1 MPMNEVEI
9 LRASLFHTPASDRS
23 HEGLPS
29 ARLIAHE
36 DGALAIQHGRIL
48 ASGEYDSIHARWP
61 EARARDW
68 RGGFLLPGFVDTHTH
83 YPQARIVGRLGRTLI
98 DWLDEVALPE
108 EARHQDVAYARAT
121 ADHFVGALATHGT
134 TTALVFGAHFAA
146 ATASLFEAASRA
158 GLRVVSGLV
167 MSDRRLRPEL
177 HQSTTDAYRDC
188 SELIRCFHKK
198 GRLLYAVTPR
208 FALSASE
215 AMMEV
220 CQTLRREHADL
231 RLQTHIN
238 ESSSEVAE
246 CARLFPW
253 ARDYLAVY
261 ERYDLDGPFSV
272 MAHNVHVTSSE
283 LERLAASR
291 TSIAHC
297 PASNL
302 VLGSGVFPM
311 QRHVHAG
318 VHFALGTDVGA
329 GTGFAV
335 MKEALQAHLVQR
347 VAPHGAVLDP
357 ARMLYLST
365 RAGAEALGLQDEI
378 GDFSTGK
385 AADFVYLR
393 ASRGSPLAAVLER
406 AEAPVDRLTALFVHA
421 GSEAV
426 RQVRVE
432 GAVVHQSGDE
442 S

>member
-1 MPMNEVEI
+1 MNEVEI

-272 MAHNVHVTSSE
+272 MAHNVHVPSWSGSRLLEPRSPTARRAISCWAAGCSPCNGTS
-283 LERLAASR
+283 
-291 TSIAHC
+291 T
-297 PASNL
+297 PAST
-302 VLGSGVFPM
+302 SRSAPM
-311 QRHVHAG
+311 S
-318 VHFALGTDVGA
+318 AL
-329 GTGFAV
+329 
-335 MKEALQAHLVQR
+335 
-347 VAPHGAVLDP
+347 
-357 ARMLYLST
+357 
-365 RAGAEALGLQDEI
+365 
-378 GDFSTGK
+378 
-385 AADFVYLR
+385 
-393 ASRGSPLAAVLER
+393 
-406 AEAPVDRLTALFVHA
+406 APVSL
-421 GSEAV
+421 S
-426 RQVRVE
+426 
-432 GAVVHQSGDE
+432 
-442 S
+442 